1 MQQEV
6 NNSPVT
12 ALIFSRIMLRIRVA
26 EDRDFQAI
34 WTIFHEVVSQGNA
47 YAFAPDTSLEQAYQL
62 WMQIPT
68 TTYVATLNQ
77 EVVGT
82 YYLKP
87 NQPGLGS
94 HVCNAGFMV
103 LSTVRGQ
110 GIGRQLGEHALQQA
124 KIQGF
129 KAMQFNFVVS
139 TNERAVKLWK
149 SLGFA
154 IVGTLPNAF
163 RHQQFAW
170 VDVYIMYQ
178 WLGSF

>member
-1 MQQEV
+1 
-6 NNSPVT
+6 
-12 ALIFSRIMLRIRVA
+12 MLTIRVA
-26 EDRDFQAI
+26 EDQDFEAI
-34 WTIFHEVVSQGNA
+34 WTIFHEVVSGGNA
-47 YAFAPDTSLEQAYQL
+47 YAFSPNTSAEEAYKLWIQL
-62 WMQIPT
+62 PT
-68 TTYVATLNQ
+68 VTYVAALNQ

-103 LSTVRGQ
+103 LSTARSQ
-110 GIGRQLGEHALQQA
+110 GIGRTLGKHAIQQA
-124 KIQGF
+124 KLQGF

-154 IVGTLPNAF
+154 IVATLPKAF
-163 RHQQFAW
+163 NHQQLGL
-170 VDVYIMYQ
+170 VDVYVMYQ
-178 WLGSF
+178 WLD